1 MIVLSRQQRSA
12 QRRTNGDGAPLR
24 GLLPLALGLI
34 FWQIFA
40 AANSPY
46 FPPPSEWVR
55 SLAALARA
63 GRLWPAV
70 GTTLMH
76 FALALLICVLVGSA
90 MGIAL
95 GRSRTA
101 DRLLGPLLEFARTMP
116 AGALVPVA
124 VLIMGYTAS
133 MTLAVVVVTSFWPIL
148 LNTRASARSISQD
161 RLDTARALRLSWWA
175 TQRKILLPSVVP
187 GIRLGTQIAAPIT
200 LIIVLLVEIMTQVS
214 GVGRQIALAQSVF
227 RSATVYGLVALT
239 GCFGL
244 AVNWFIGG
252 IGRLMRKYDPAFS
265 SGVASN

>member
-1 MIVLSRQQRSA
+1 MTLSPKRRSGITI
-12 QRRTNGDGAPLR
+12 RPSGDGAPVR
-24 GLLPLALGLI
+24 GLLPLGLGLI
-34 FWQIFA
+34 IWQIFGA
-40 AANSPY
+40 ADSPY

-55 SLAALARA
+55 GLETLAKT

-70 GTTLMH
+70 GTTLTH
-76 FALALLICVLVGSA
+76 FALALFISVTLGSA
-90 MGIAL
+90 LGIVL
-95 GRSRTA
+95 GRSRTL

-133 MTLAVVVVTSFWPIL
+133 MTLVVVVVTSIWPIL

-175 TQRKILLPSVVP
+175 TQCKILLPSVVP
-187 GIRLGTQIAAPIT
+187 GIRLGTQIAAPII
-200 LIIVLLVEIMTQVS
+200 LIIVLLVEILTQVS

-244 AVNWFIGG
+244 AVNWLIGG
-252 IGRLMRKYDPAFS
+252 IGRLTRKYDPAFS
-265 SGVASN
+265 GNVVSS